1 MFVFEVG
8 GKSFFPEYQ
17 LLVVILILLLG
28 DEPKIFFARFLG
40 SSRCPLNLLV
50 STSYVLDVLSLPPLR
65 GGAPPL
71 WRRLW
76 GISAGARR

>member
-28 DEPKIFFARFLG
+28 DEPKIFLVFLVVIDV
-40 SSRCPLNLLV
+40 PKIFLLV
-50 STSYVLDVLSLPPLR
+50 LRVGVLSLPLR
-65 GGAPPL
+65 GGGALPL

>member
-1 MFVFEVG
+1 MFVFEVA

-40 SSRCPLNLLV
+40 SSRCPLNLLLV
-50 STSYVLDVLSLPPLR
+50 STSYVLDVLSLPLR